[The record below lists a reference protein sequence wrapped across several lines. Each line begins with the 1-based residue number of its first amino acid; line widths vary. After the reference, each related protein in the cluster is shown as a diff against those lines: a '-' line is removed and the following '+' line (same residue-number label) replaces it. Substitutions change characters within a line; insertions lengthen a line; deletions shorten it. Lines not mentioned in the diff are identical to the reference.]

1 MNPELVHVMLKPDS
15 LASGLRDIVV
25 RELLATGATIV
36 ASRRLT
42 LTLSQIA
49 AIYPRFPNR
58 RAQPFIF
65 AYFTS
70 RETEHFAF
78 VGDDGLHAR
87 LNEAKGKTGTGQGI
101 RGKYYTTYTRLSQA
115 ALDEW
120 LWGTSPQAAE
130 IDLEMFGRDILHV
143 ADNSSDSLRA
153 LRAIL
158 DPVDLR
164 SIEAIGVK
172 L

>member
-1 MNPELVHVMLKPDS
+1 MNSELAHVMLKPDS
-15 LASGLRDIVV
+15 LSSNLRDIVL
-25 RELLATGATIV
+25 RELLDAGGSVV
-36 ASRRLT
+36 ASKRLT
-42 LTLSQIA
+42 LSLSQIA

-78 VGDDGLHAR
+78 VGNEGLHAR
-87 LNEAKGKTGTGQGI
+87 LNEAKGQTGTGQGI

-143 ADNSSDSLRA
+143 ADNSEDSLRA

-158 DPVDLR
+158 DPADLR
-164 SIEAIGVK
+164 PIDVIGLKV
-172 L
+172 